1 MTFNMNYCEIMMIWK
16 NIQCIT
22 FNSNEGING
31 DGSLEICSKSA
42 SPNDFIV
49 NTYATHIINIIIC
62 YTHQWYFYNTLNNFN
77 TMDKNICYTD
87 AHQYKNSTT
96 QSISKPQIIQVK
108 EADAIKEIV
117 HAFTSQTWRYLTLFV
132 QIIDICA
139 LLSYHQ
145 YPNT

>member
-1 MTFNMNYCEIMMIWK
+1 MILL
-16 NIQCIT
+16 
-22 FNSNEGING
+22 S
-31 DGSLEICSKSA
+31 
-42 SPNDFIV
+42 
-49 NTYATHIINIIIC
+49 IIC
-62 YTHQWYFYNTLNNFN
+62 YTHQWYFYNTFNNFN

-108 EADAIKEIV
+108 EIV